1 MKNIKAFWKLKSD
14 LNIFKQRDY
23 NKESI
28 AKIQNLITRN
38 DNNLEAISVKPVKTK
53 AWKISTRAEPYKASN
68 SLQEQIKAQAS
79 YGRPKI

>member
-28 AKIQNLITRN
+28 AKIQNLIIKN
-38 DNNLEAISVKPVKTK
+38 NNNLKAIFVKPVKTR
-53 AWKISTRAEPYKASN
+53 I
-68 SLQEQIKAQAS
+68 
-79 YGRPKI
+79 